1 MCVKLYV
8 SEQYNLFISAE
19 STEEIQAFM
28 ESTSTDDQLVILKN
42 IIEASKEGFDNVVL
56 KFLVAIF
63 FHAEA
68 KHPIK
73 CFISR

>member
-19 STEEIQAFM
+19 STEEIQAFK

-42 IIEASKEGFDNVVL
+42 ITEASKEGFDNVVL

-63 FHAEA
+63 FHSEA

-73 CFISR
+73 CFTSR